1 MKANSFRNVWSRN
14 GIYNAPCVIEFRR
27 SLLEHLVD
35 IELHELTNLVL
46 EGEIAEVWQI
56 NIVRVI
62 IEPTCVCHVL

>member
-1 MKANSFRNVWSRN
+1 
-14 GIYNAPCVIEFRR
+14 VIEFRR